1 MATDTYKIV
10 IDQQLKG
17 TGAKDAKRGMI
28 DLDKAVDTAKA
39 GLIVF
44 GAAAAAS
51 FAKVVM
57 LGSDASEEMSK
68 FGVVF
73 EGVTGGADAAIG
85 TFDSLAESLGRNKF
99 ELRAA
104 GSAFGDLFQ
113 PLGFA
118 ADEAL
123 GLSEVMTGLA
133 VDLSSFNNMPMD
145 EALTRLQGTLVGS
158 HENALA
164 FGVVI
169 NESVLK
175 QELAAM
181 GADKLTGSLLEQA
194 KVQARI
200 NLLLAGTTAAQGDA
214 IRTSDGFANQV
225 RSMKDALTEAATELG
240 TKVVPILADE
250 MAPVLETL
258 KDETIPELVSVAED
272 FGPAF
277 ADAMAAASEGLTK
290 FLRLI
295 NSDSIKNGIK
305 TLDFLWKFTA
315 PGMARELRKVVTRV
329 TGLNQELMETQRAA
343 RSARMGLE
351 EATEATRDLDR
362 SQRDIAAGS
371 RAGRA
376 AMLDIGSATEE
387 TTDAIEE
394 QTESVTGLT
403 DEIVRLRAGSIESA
417 EATQRMA
424 DAHEQFAPAANAATG
439 SIEDEI
445 NALDGLFEGFEKI
458 NTSISGGFITA
469 LDQTDGKMTS
479 LQDAT
484 ANLDGFILN
493 LAASSGA
500 TAGEMALLAA
510 ATGEYSQAAID
521 AAVAQIEFEVRL
533 ETIRQRFADGSISVY
548 QMRDAVRDLVN
559 EMNGLQDKTV
569 TVTLNT
575 VENGQMV
582 TNNTSNGAGLQEFGD
597 GEMPSGSRAG
607 GGPVIGGQRYN
618 INESGMESFIAPM
631 TGFILD
637 ADQTAAQQGNTSTT
651 NIYVSGAEATAL
663 ILDSF
668 EMDSESL
675 TVLD

>member
-10 IDQQLKG
+10 
-17 TGAKDAKRGMI
+17 
-28 DLDKAVDTAKA
+28 VDTKFNGRGAQEA
-39 GLIVF
+39 ERSMVGLDDAVKNVGIAL
-44 GAAAAAS
+44 GAAAVAAAG
-51 FAKVVM
+51 FAVAGLAKVVQ

-73 EGVTGGADAAIG
+73 GGVTGGAEVAQQ
-85 TFDSLAESLGRNKF
+85 TFESLADTLGRNKF
-99 ELRAA
+99 ELAAA

-181 GADKLTGSLLEQA
+181 GADNLTGSLLEQA

-200 NLLLAGTTAAQGDA
+200 NLLMAGTTAAQGDA
-214 IRTSDGFANQV
+214 IRTSEGFANQI
-225 RSMKDALTEAATELG
+225 RSMTDAFVEAGTELG

-250 MAPVLETL
+250 MAPVLEVL
-258 KDETIPELVSVAED
+258 KNETIPELISVAED

-277 ADAMAAASEGLTK
+277 ADSMAAASTQLTK

-295 NSDSIKNGIK
+295 NSDNIRKGAD
-305 TLDFLWKFTA
+305 TLKFLWKFTA
-315 PGMARELRKVVTRV
+315 PGMAQELKKLTTRV

-351 EATEATRDLDR
+351 EATESTNALDR
-362 SQRDIAAGS
+362 AGRELVAGS

-376 AMLDIGSATEE
+376 AHSATVEVVEE
-387 TTDAIEE
+387 EAEVV
-394 QTESVTGLT
+394 SRLT
-403 DEIVRLRAGSIESA
+403 DEVIRLRAGSIESA
-417 EATQRMA
+417 AATERMA
-424 DAHEQFAPAANAATG
+424 DAHEQFAPAANAATS
-439 SIEDEI
+439 SIEDQV

-458 NTSISGGFITA
+458 DSAISGGFMTA

-479 LQDAT
+479 LQSAT
-484 ANLDGFILN
+484 ADLDGFILN
-493 LAASSGA
+493 LAATSGA

-510 ATGEYSQAAID
+510 ATGDYSQAAID
-521 AAVAQIEFEVRL
+521 AAVKQIEFEIRL
-533 ETIRQRFADGSISVY
+533 ETIRQRFADGSISVH
-548 QMRDAVRDLVN
+548 QMRDAVQDLVN
-559 EMNGLQDKTV
+559 TMNGLQDKTV
-569 TVTLNT
+569 NVTVNT
-575 VENGQMV
+575 THNGQQV
-582 TNNTSNGAGLQEFGD
+582 NNSQSSSGDGLQEFGD
-597 GEMPSGSRAG
+597 GHRAG
-607 GGPVIGGQRYN
+607 GGPVRGGGAFMVGEAGPELFVPQTAGTIVDANTTASLGGGGQ
-618 INESGMESFIAPM
+618 
-631 TGFILD
+631 TV
-637 ADQTAAQQGNTSTT
+637 

-668 EMDSESL
+668 ELDSESL
-675 TVLD
+675 TVVD